1 MARSANCLL
10 RLGPLGT
17 DHRRKSRGH
26 DNVVNRSKIQAR
38 SYRALRVCGLLLV
51 SIAVYGQTL
60 ALPAAPTENEDGQQ
74 LSFIEEVNDGQV
86 SSSPHFEFRFGVP
99 STIDR
104 SCEDSDRSSPG
115 AGSVELLQPQNE
127 TKPDINLKF
136 RVANQEALL
145 FTGIQHTCN
154 ITTEAGTRD
163 ALNGHWL
170 QDYLHSVAELRGW
183 SDGDKF
189 MSPYVGHS
197 MEGFVFGFI
206 ERQSDPDIALCRGV
220 MVASTSL
227 A

>member
-145 FTGIQHTCN
+145 FTGIHTPAISRPRREHETRSMAIGCKT
-154 ITTEAGTRD
+154 ICTRSLSCAAGATAISSCRPM
-163 ALNGHWL
+163 
-170 QDYLHSVAELRGW
+170 SVTAWKVSYSVSSSAKATQISRCAGE
-183 SDGDKF
+183 
-189 MSPYVGHS
+189 
-197 MEGFVFGFI
+197 
-206 ERQSDPDIALCRGV
+206 
-220 MVASTSL
+220 
-227 A
+227 